1 MKVSIAPSSG
11 PFKNKFLVYGLFVA
25 CSFYWCFNFV
35 CLFVCLFVLDCM
47 DDLLEGLDDD
57 EDFLDEA
64 LLL

>member
-11 PFKNKFLVYGLFVA
+11 PFKNKFLLHGLFVA
-25 CSFYWCFNFV
+25 CSFYWCSN
-35 CLFVCLFVLDCM
+35 FVCLFVLDCM

>member
-1 MKVSIAPSSG
+1 MKVSIAPSSV
-11 PFKNKFLVYGLFVA
+11 PFKNEFLLYGLFVA
-25 CSFYWCFNFV
+25 CSFYRCFNFV
-35 CLFVCLFVLDCM
+35 RLFVLDCM

>member
-1 MKVSIAPSSG
+1 MV
-11 PFKNKFLVYGLFVA
+11 FLWPVHFTDALI
-25 CSFYWCFNFV
+25 
-35 CLFVCLFVLDCM
+35 LFVCLFVLDCM

>member
-1 MKVSIAPSSG
+1 M
-11 PFKNKFLVYGLFVA
+11 A
-25 CSFYWCFNFV
+25 CSFYWCFN
-35 CLFVCLFVLDCM
+35 FVCLFVLDCM